1 MHLSKEELIKKIKQ
15 ALKQVGT
22 SQMSQSPYDLGWL
35 LRLPT
40 GQAGLP
46 AGRHGLPNSKN
57 PKKPRYPQIIS
68 WLKDLQHKDGSW
80 GGQIPFAHDRVIST
94 LSVIAGLSRW
104 PLDQK
109 WRGRIAKAAK
119 AVEFYSKKLLGEPEA
134 TVAFEL
140 LFPKLLKEV
149 RNSGHKINISKKV
162 LAHYQNLQK
171 QKLSKLPIE
180 VATKYPTTLLHAL
193 EALDEN
199 KIDLHKFEKFQSPGG
214 SFGCSPAAT
223 AFMLSSGIGGKKAEQ
238 YLNKLVK
245 KGVVPVLWPM
255 EIFERAWS
263 IFPLYILGINKCFTK
278 QIAPHLK
285 YLRQKWTKSGISL
298 GKDFL
303 VPDLDDTVIA
313 FYLLSRSGARLD
325 SNFLKYFSA
334 PEGLVCYPGERA
346 GSFGSHYINFLF
358 ALPFLSLDENNFSAK
373 AIGDLL
379 KTNTKNGFWNDKWH
393 ISPFYASC
401 RFVLALPRDHTQPAA
416 LAKISRRIL
425 NAQKKNN
432 LWGSGKGTAEETAY
446 ALTALLKQKSSKTDF
461 NDAIKKGFE
470 ALYQSAYAGGDYPE
484 MWVGK
489 SLFTPDNIVKIAV
502 LSTLLFYEENKSSS

>member
-1 MHLSKEELIKKIKQ
+1 MNLSKEELIKKIKQ

-35 LRLPT
+35 LRLPD
-40 GQAGLP
+40 Q
-46 AGRHGLPNSKN
+46 KF

-68 WLKDLQHKDGSW
+68 WLQNLQHKDGSW

-109 WRGRIAKAAK
+109 RCGRIDKAVK
-119 AVEFYSKKLLGEPEA
+119 AVEFYSKKLLQEPEA

-140 LFPKLLKEV
+140 LFPKLLREV
-149 RNSGHKINISKKV
+149 QSAGYKISISKKV

-171 QKLSKLPIE
+171 QKLAKLPIE
-180 VATKYPTTLLHAL
+180 AATKYPTTLLHAL

-199 KIDLHKFEKFQSPGG
+199 KIDLQKFEKFQSPDG
-214 SFGCSPAAT
+214 SFGCSPATT
-223 AFMLSSGIGGKKAEQ
+223 ALMLLNGIGGKKAEQ
-238 YLNKLVK
+238 YLNNLIK

-263 IFPLYILGINKCFTK
+263 LFPLYILGIDKYFTK
-278 QIAPHLK
+278 QVAPHLK

-313 FYLLSRSGARLD
+313 FYLMSVNGVPLD
-325 SNFLKYFSA
+325 SNFLKYFTA
-334 PEGLVCYPGERA
+334 PDGLVCYPGERA

-358 ALPFLSLDENNFSAK
+358 ALPFLDLDKHDYSAK
-373 AIGDLL
+373 AVSSLL
-379 KTNTKNGFWNDKWH
+379 EANAKNEHWNDKWH

-401 RFVLALPRDHTQPAA
+401 RFVLALSRNRTQSAA
-416 LAKISRRIL
+416 LDKLVRKIL
-425 NAQKKNN
+425 KAQKKNG
-432 LWGSGKGTAEETAY
+432 LWGSSEGTTEETAY
-446 ALTALLKQKSSKTDF
+446 ALTVLLKQKSSKINFD
-461 NDAIKKGFE
+461 NAIEKGFKV
-470 ALYQSAYAGGDYPE
+470 LNQSIDVSGDYPE

-489 SLFTPDNIVKIAV
+489 SLFMPANIVKITV
-502 LSTLLFYEENKSSS
+502 LSILLFYEKNKNSF